1 MKYAAVGTEFVA
13 AVGLMVLAGVLMDRW
28 LATLPLFTLVGLL
41 VGFAAGIYRLV
52 VAARNLGPKAPRDD
66 ESDDTP

>member
-1 MKYAAVGTEFVA
+1 
-13 AVGLMVLAGVLMDRW
+13 
-28 LATLPLFTLVGLL
+28 LFTLVGLL

-52 VAARNLGPKAPRDD
+52 VAARDLGPKAPRDD